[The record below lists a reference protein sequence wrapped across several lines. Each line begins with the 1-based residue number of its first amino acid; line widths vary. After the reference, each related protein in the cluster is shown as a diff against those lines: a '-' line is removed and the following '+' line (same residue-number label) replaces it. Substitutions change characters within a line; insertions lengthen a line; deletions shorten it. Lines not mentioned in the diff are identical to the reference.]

1 MDKLQKVGIV
11 HSDIKPDN
19 ILIKMEPRSAK
30 IESLKLVDF
39 GSSFTFDSMKVTG
52 ATPEYLA
59 PEVIQYLKGTKQ
71 EF

>member
-1 MDKLQKVGIV
+1 MAQALDTLQESGMV

-39 GSSFTFDSMKVTG
+39 GSSFSFEQMKVTG
-52 ATPEYLA
+52 TTPEYLA
-59 PEVIQYLKGTKQ
+59 PEVI
-71 EF
+71 